1 MTLAAT
7 AASSAAELRA
17 SYAFVERNI
26 NLTRR
31 YWGWEVVWVLYTV
44 ANSLAVVL
52 IARSVNAA
60 VGSNAL
66 GNAQIDAL
74 VLFLA
79 IGALVWHYLAV
90 VFETVSDMI
99 SWERWEGTIEYT
111 FMAPVRR
118 STHMIGTAIF
128 SLVYGFLH
136 TAIVLVIIVV
146 VFRLDMG
153 NADYFAAALVL
164 LVGSISLVGIG
175 IMGAVLPL
183 LYPERGAQMT
193 HVIQATLVLISGVY
207 AVPKDMPEP
216 LATLSIFSPATYVIQ
231 GIRDAL
237 IRGDSVADLWPV
249 LLGLLA
255 CGLVL
260 IPVGVRVFS
269 WGERFA
275 KRTGRLK
282 RSG

>member
-1 MTLAAT
+1 MSLALGY
-7 AASSAAELRA
+7 ELKA
-17 SYAFVERNI
+17 SYAFIERNV

-31 YWGWEVVWVLYTV
+31 YWGWEVVWVLYTI

-52 IARSVNAA
+52 IARSVNTA
-60 VGSNAL
+60 VGGEAL
-66 GNAQIDAL
+66 SASQVDAL
-74 VLFLA
+74 VLFLT

-99 SWERWEGTIEYT
+99 TWERWEGTIEYT

-118 STHMIGTAIF
+118 ATHMVGTALF

-136 TAIVLVIIVV
+136 TAIVLVIIVLA
-146 VFRLDMG
+146 FNLEMTDA
-153 NADYFAAALVL
+153 NYLSAAAVL

-207 AVPKDMPEP
+207 AAPREMPEP
-216 LATLSIFSPATYVIQ
+216 LATLSIFSPATYVIG
-231 GIRDAL
+231 GIRGAL
-237 IRGDSVADLWPV
+237 IRGDTIIELWPT
-249 LLGLLA
+249 LLGLLVA
-255 CGLVL
+255 GLAL
-260 IPVGVRVFS
+260 IPAGVWVFGV
-269 WGERFA
+269 GERYA

-282 RSG
+282 RTG

>member
-1 MTLAAT
+1 MTLALQ
-7 AASSAAELRA
+7 EMRA

-31 YWGWEVVWVLYTV
+31 YWGWEVVWVLYSV

-52 IARSVNAA
+52 IAKSVNSA
-60 VGSNAL
+60 VGTNAL
-66 GNAQIDAL
+66 TNSQIEAL

-118 STHMIGTAIF
+118 STHMIGTSLF

-136 TAIVLVIIVV
+136 TAIVLVVIVV
-146 VFRLDMG
+146 VFNLNMT
-153 NADYFAAALVL
+153 NADYFAAAAVL

-183 LYPERGAQMT
+183 LYPERGSQMT
-193 HVIQATLVLISGVY
+193 HVIQATLVLVSGVY
-207 AVPKDMPEP
+207 AVPSEMPEP

-237 IRGDSVADLWPV
+237 IDGHSVVDLWKT
-249 LLGLLA
+249 LLGLLL
-255 CGLVL
+255 CGLAL
-260 IPVGVRVFS
+260 IPAGVAVFS
-269 WGERFA
+269 RAERYA
-275 KRTGRLK
+275 KRTGKLK

>member
-1 MTLAAT
+1 MTLALG
-7 AASSAAELRA
+7 SELKA

-26 NLTRR
+26 NLTKR
-31 YWGWEVVWVLYTV
+31 YWGWEVVWVLYTI

-52 IARSVNAA
+52 IARSVNNA
-60 VGSNAL
+60 VGERAL
-66 GNAQIDAL
+66 TDPQVDAL

-118 STHMIGTAIF
+118 STHMIGTALF

-146 VFRLDMG
+146 VFDLKMSE
-153 NADYFAAALVL
+153 ADYFSAAMVL

-207 AVPKDMPEP
+207 AAPRDMPEP
-216 LATLSIFSPATYVIQ
+216 LASLSIISPATYVIG

-237 IRGDSVADLWPV
+237 IRGDSVIDLLPV
-249 LLGLLA
+249 LGGLLA
-255 CGLVL
+255 AGLCL
-260 IPVGVRVFS
+260 IPAGVWVFS
-269 WGERFA
+269 LGERYA

-282 RSG
+282 RTG

>member
-1 MTLAAT
+1 MMLAP
-7 AASSAAELRA
+7 AARRELRA

-52 IARSVNAA
+52 IAQSVNAA
-60 VGSNAL
+60 VGQDAL
-66 GNAQIDAL
+66 DDVQIDAL

-118 STHMIGTAIF
+118 STHMVGTAVF

-136 TAIVLVIIVV
+136 TAIVLVIIVL
-146 VFRLDMG
+146 VFDLNMG
-153 NADYFAAALVL
+153 NADYFAASMVL
-164 LVGSISLVGIG
+164 LIGSISLVGIG

-207 AVPKDMPEP
+207 AAPDQMPEP
-216 LATLSIFSPATYVIQ
+216 LASLSIISPATYVIG

-237 IRGDSVADLWPV
+237 IDGDSVLTLWPT
-249 LLGLLA
+249 LLGLFITGLA
-255 CGLVL
+255 L
-260 IPVGVRVFS
+260 IPVGVWVFS
-269 WGERFA
+269 IGERYA

>member
-1 MTLAAT
+1 MTVRG
-7 AASSAAELRA
+7 AELRA

-52 IARSVNAA
+52 IARSVNSA
-60 VGSNAL
+60 VGSEAL
-66 GNAQIDAL
+66 SEDDINAL

-99 SWERWEGTIEYT
+99 SLERWEGTVEYT

-118 STHMIGTAIF
+118 STHMVGTSLF
-128 SLVYGFLH
+128 SLVYGFVH
-136 TAIVLVIIVV
+136 TAIVLAVIVV
-146 VFRLDMG
+146 VFNLDMSG
-153 NADYFAAALVL
+153 ADYFSAGAVL
-164 LVGSISLVGIG
+164 LVGSVSLVGIG

-193 HVIQATLVLISGVY
+193 HVIQAVLVLVSGVY
-207 AVPKDMPEP
+207 AAPEQMPEP
-216 LATLSIFSPATYVIQ
+216 LKTLSIFSPATYVIA

-237 IRGDSVADLWPV
+237 IDGKSVADLWPT
-249 LLGLLA
+249 LLGLLVA
-255 CGLVL
+255 GLALV
-260 IPVGVRVFS
+260 PAGVWVFS
-269 WGERFA
+269 RGERYA

-282 RSG
+282 RAG

>member
-1 MTLAAT
+1 MTLALQR
-7 AASSAAELRA
+7 EMRA

-26 NLTRR
+26 NLTKR

-52 IARSVNAA
+52 IAQSVNSA
-60 VGSNAL
+60 VGTQAL
-66 GNAQIDAL
+66 ADTEIEAL

-118 STHMIGTAIF
+118 STHMIGTSLF

-136 TAIVLVIIVV
+136 TAIVLVVIVV
-146 VFRLDMG
+146 VFHLNMT
-153 NADYFAAALVL
+153 NADYFAAAAVL

-183 LYPERGAQMT
+183 LYPERGSQMT

-207 AVPKDMPEP
+207 AVPSEMPEP

-237 IRGDSVADLWPV
+237 VDGKSVVDLWPT
-249 LLGLLA
+249 LLGLLI
-255 CGLVL
+255 CGLAL
-260 IPVGVRVFS
+260 IPAGVAVFS
-269 WGERFA
+269 KAERYA
-275 KRTGRLK
+275 KRTGKLK